1 MRCDQPQLL
10 KYLGL
15 LMLAPCLGVS
25 GTTVVKGVV
34 IQTVRNSKSPR
45 SKTMIS
51 LVQASTATPESKVST
66 TELVASMMHK
76 FSPEL
81 INSICSLGVEN
92 RYSAMDNYAD
102 FLSGARARMTSST
115 TDLGVKA
122 TRKCIEE
129 WGGDPSQI
137 GLLVAATNTPDQ
149 MLPCL
154 ASEVM
159 ARTHGLLPRSLATVS
174 MQSQGCSVMLKSVE
188 VAQWYL
194 AANPGKMAVVLMS
207 EAHTPYVAQL
217 VRDEYFG
224 FREIA
229 RMRKNDQ
236 INDVEFEQ
244 QRTETTLAI
253 QSMLFGD
260 GAVALLLGQDQ
271 AGKPTFG
278 PISHLTND
286 SPDDVNLLSMVA
298 NSSHPGLNGKPQYFM
313 RPAVPQRGA
322 HYAVT
327 TINDVLH
334 NPQSPVSDL
343 SQVDD
348 CLIHTGS
355 KKILDGVCSQLHLDT
370 DSTKVHKSYD
380 VLENFGNLSSAST
393 GFMLA
398 GKKEWS
404 GPAMVV
410 GFGVGFTAS
419 AGLMSMN

>member
-1 MRCDQPQLL
+1 
-10 KYLGL
+10 
-15 LMLAPCLGVS
+15 
-25 GTTVVKGVV
+25 
-34 IQTVRNSKSPR
+34 
-45 SKTMIS
+45 
-51 LVQASTATPESKVST
+51 
-66 TELVASMMHK
+66 MMHK
-76 FSPEL
+76 LSPEL

-92 RYSAMDNYAD
+92 RYSAMDNYSD
-102 FLSGARARMTSST
+102 FLNGAAANLTSST
-115 TDLGVKA
+115 TELGVDA
-122 TRKCIEE
+122 TRSCIEQ

-159 ARTHGLLPRSLATVS
+159 GRTHGLLPRAMSTVS

-194 AANPGKMAVVLMS
+194 AANPGKMAIVLMS
-207 EAHTPYVAQL
+207 EAHTPYVAPL
-217 VRDEYFG
+217 IREEYYG

-229 RMRKNDQ
+229 RMRKNDK
-236 INDVEFEQ
+236 ISDREFEL

-260 GAVALLLGQDQ
+260 GAVALLLGQDVG
-271 AGKPTFG
+271 GKPAFG
-278 PISHLTND
+278 PIAHLTND
-286 SPDDVNLLSMVA
+286 APEDRDLLTMV
-298 NSSHPGLNGKPQYFM
+298 SHSDHPALNGKPQYFM
-313 RPAVPQRGA
+313 RPAVPARGA
-322 HYAVT
+322 HYAVAT
-327 TINDVLH
+327 VNDVLH

-355 KKILDGVCSQLHLDT
+355 KKILDGVCSQLHLDA

-380 VLENFGNLSSAST
+380 VLEQYGNLSSAST

-398 GKKEWS
+398 NKTEWA
-404 GPAMVV
+404 GPAMGV

-419 AGLMSMN
+419 AGLMSVN

>member
-1 MRCDQPQLL
+1 
-10 KYLGL
+10 
-15 LMLAPCLGVS
+15 
-25 GTTVVKGVV
+25 
-34 IQTVRNSKSPR
+34 
-45 SKTMIS
+45 MIS
-51 LVQASTATPESKVST
+51 LIQASTATPKTKFST

-76 FSPEL
+76 LSPEL
-81 INSICSLGVEN
+81 INTICSLGVEN
-92 RYSAMDNYAD
+92 RYSALDNYAE
-102 FLSGARARMTSST
+102 FLNGAPMNATSST
-115 TDLGVKA
+115 TDLGVNA
-122 TRKCIEE
+122 TRKCIED
-129 WGGDPSQI
+129 WGGDPSEI

-159 ARTHGLLPRSLATVS
+159 GRTHGLLPRSLSTVN

-194 AANPGKMAVVLMS
+194 AANPGKLAIVLMS
-207 EAHTPYVAQL
+207 EAHTPFVAPL
-217 VRDEYFG
+217 VREEYYG

-229 RMRKNDQ
+229 RMRKNDKLT
-236 INDVEFEQ
+236 DTEFEQ

-260 GAVALLLGQDQ
+260 GAVALLLGQDIS
-271 AGKPTFG
+271 GKPAFG

-286 SPDDVNLLSMVA
+286 SPDDVNLLRMIT
-298 NSSHPGLNGKPQYFM
+298 NSSHPALNGKPQYFM
-313 RPAVPQRGA
+313 RPAVPTRGA
-322 HYAVT
+322 HYALT
-327 TINDVLH
+327 TVNDVLH
-334 NPQSPVSDL
+334 NPNSPVSDL

-355 KKILDGVCSQLHLDT
+355 KKILDGVCFQLQLAT
-370 DSTKVHKSYD
+370 DSTKVHNSYD
-380 VLENFGNLSSAST
+380 VLENYGNLSSAST

-398 GKKEWS
+398 RKTEWA

-419 AGLMSMN
+419 AGLMSVN

>member
-1 MRCDQPQLL
+1 
-10 KYLGL
+10 
-15 LMLAPCLGVS
+15 
-25 GTTVVKGVV
+25 
-34 IQTVRNSKSPR
+34 
-45 SKTMIS
+45 MIS
-51 LVQASTATPESKVST
+51 LISASTATPQNRIST

-76 FSPEL
+76 LSPEL
-81 INSICSLGVEN
+81 INTICTLGVEN
-92 RYSAMDNYAD
+92 RYSAMNNYAD
-102 FLSGARARMTSST
+102 FLNGAPMNPTSST
-115 TDLGVKA
+115 TDMGVNA

-137 GLLVAATNTPDQ
+137 GLLIAATNTPDQ

-159 ARTHGLLPRSLATVS
+159 ARTHGLLPRSLSTVS

-207 EAHTPYVAQL
+207 EAHTPFVAPL
-217 VRDEYFG
+217 LRDEYYG

-229 RMRKNDQ
+229 RMRKSDQ
-236 INDVEFEQ
+236 IDDVAFEQ
-244 QRTETTLAI
+244 QRIETTLVI

-260 GAVALLLGQDQ
+260 GAVALLLGTDQ

-286 SPDDVNLLSMVA
+286 DPNDVNLLSMTS
-298 NSSHPGLNGKPQYFM
+298 NSTHPALHGKPQYFM
-313 RPAVPQRGA
+313 RPQVPARGA

-327 TINDVLH
+327 TVNDVLH
-334 NPQSPVSDL
+334 DPMSPVSDL

-355 KKILDGVCSQLHLDT
+355 KKILDGVCSQLHLDA

-380 VLENFGNLSSAST
+380 VLENYGNLSSAST

-398 GKKEWS
+398 GKKEWA

-419 AGLMSMN
+419 AGLMSVN